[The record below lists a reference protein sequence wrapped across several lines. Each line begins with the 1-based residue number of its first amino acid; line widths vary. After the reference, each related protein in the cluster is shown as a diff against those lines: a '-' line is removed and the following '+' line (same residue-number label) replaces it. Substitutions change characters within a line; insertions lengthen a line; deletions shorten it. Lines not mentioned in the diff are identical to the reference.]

1 MIGLL
6 LHLGACALDDARS
19 LLGRG
24 TPDPSEVDQLG
35 AECDALRK
43 ERDEARAQ
51 REEWKQNAVDA
62 AQRDLGHLIERD
74 DARTLAHEAKLE
86 FSAAREACEQLRGER
101 DELRAAVRRHLAAD
115 TLDQAE
121 PAWRAL
127 EALLPGEAQV
137 ADWRGIAASEQREAA
152 EVRAQLEE
160 LRALM
165 RKFLIVREAYMS
177 CEPGAR
183 SDYNACLADMR
194 AAVEEVTP

>member
-1 MIGLL
+1 MIGAL
-6 LHLGACALDDARS
+6 LHLAALAPAAVATHVASAALS

-35 AECDALRK
+35 AECDALRA
-43 ERDEARAQ
+43 ERDLARAQ

-62 AQRDLGHLIERD
+62 ARRDLEHLIERD

-86 FSAAREACEQLRGER
+86 FSAAREACEQLRGE
-101 DELRAAVRRHLAAD
+101 L
-115 TLDQAE
+115 
-121 PAWRAL
+121 
-127 EALLPGEAQV
+127 

-177 CEPGAR
+177 CDPGAR
-183 SDYNACLADMR
+183 ADYNACLADMR